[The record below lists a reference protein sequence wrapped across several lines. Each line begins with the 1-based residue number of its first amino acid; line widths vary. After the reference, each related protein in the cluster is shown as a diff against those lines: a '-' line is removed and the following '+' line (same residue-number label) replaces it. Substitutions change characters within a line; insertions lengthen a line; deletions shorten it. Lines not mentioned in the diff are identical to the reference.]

1 VIRLA
6 DISIRRKL
14 VLITALAS
22 GVALLAAGLALVSY
36 DRVSVEGTMLRR
48 LRGVGDILAYNS
60 ATAIVFRDPEAAAKT
75 LEALR
80 SDPHV
85 EAACVYTADGT
96 LFARYSRRQQGE
108 ACPSGPGGTA
118 ERIEAGELVVG
129 RPIVFE
135 GRSLGSLV
143 LHADLVERDERSR
156 AYLMIVAAV
165 SLGALGIAM
174 LIVGR
179 LGRSITGPV
188 LDLARVAGRIADQ
201 KDQKDQTIRVARA
214 SGDEV
219 GALVVAFNQMLDAL
233 QRSDVEIRRTH
244 GELERRIEELDQ
256 ASRLK
261 DEFLATLSHELRTP
275 LNAIVG
281 WAHLLHE
288 GLDAAATARALE
300 TIRRNAMAQSQIVAD
315 ILDMQRITTG
325 RLRLQLSELQLG
337 PVIERAVDTI
347 RPAAVAKEIEIRL
360 ALDAAAGAVLGDE
373 DRLQQVFWNLL
384 SNAVKFTPRHG
395 QVTIALA
402 RAEDHVEVT
411 VEDSGPG
418 LDPAFMPFA
427 FDRFR
432 QADSSSTRRHGGLGL
447 GLAIVRSLVESHG
460 GTVGV
465 ASRPGAG
472 ATFTVRL
479 PRLGAQRTDVVPAV
493 APAPTAGTRAVLA
506 PDGADLH
513 GRHVLVVDDEPDARE
528 LLAAA
533 LSRYGASVTGAASA
547 AEGREAL
554 LRQLP
559 DVVVCDIEMPDEDGY
574 AFIRGVRRLAAEE
587 GGALPALA
595 LTAYAGAEDRA
606 RALAAGF
613 EEHLPKPAS
622 PAELAA
628 VVARLA
634 RTRGR
639 S

>member
-1 VIRLA
+1 MRLA
-6 DISIRRKL
+6 DVSIRRKL
-14 VLITALAS
+14 AMITALAS
-22 GVALLAAGLALVSY
+22 GVALLAAGVVLVTY
-36 DRVSVEGTMLRR
+36 DRVSLERTMLRR
-48 LRGVGDILAYNS
+48 LRGVGDIVAYNG
-60 ATAIVFRDPEAAAKT
+60 ATAIVFRDPDAAART

-85 EAACVYTADGT
+85 VGACVYREDGR
-96 LFARYSRRQQGE
+96 LFARYARQPPDDGCQPSVGE
-108 ACPSGPGGTA
+108 GDVL
-118 ERIEAGELVVG
+118 ERVDARGMRVG

-135 GRSLGSLV
+135 GRRMGTLV

-156 AYLMIVAAV
+156 AYTLIVGAV
-165 SLGALGIAM
+165 SLGALALAV

-201 KDQKDQTIRVARA
+201 KDHTIRVARA

-219 GALVVAFNQMLDAL
+219 GTLVVAFNQMLDAL
-233 QRSDVEIRRTH
+233 QRGDAELRRAH

-281 WAHLLHE
+281 WAHLLKE
-288 GLDAAATARALE
+288 GLDPAATEGALE

-325 RLRLQLSELQLG
+325 RLRLQLAELSLG
-337 PVIERAVDTI
+337 PVIERAVETI
-347 RPAAVAKEIEIRL
+347 RPAAVAKEIGIRL
-360 ALDAAAGAVLGDE
+360 DLDPLAGTVLGDE

-395 QVTIALA
+395 QVRIALVPG
-402 RAEDHVEVT
+402 DDQVEVS
-411 VEDSGPG
+411 VEDNGPG
-418 LDPAFMPFA
+418 LDPAFTPFA

-460 GTVGV
+460 GTVAV
-465 ASRPGAG
+465 ARAPGAG
-472 ATFTVRL
+472 ALFTVRL
-479 PRLGAQRTDVVPAV
+479 PRVSAHRASAVPAIA
-493 APAPTAGTRAVLA
+493 APPAAGARAVPPASA
-506 PDGADLH
+506 PDLR
-513 GRHVLVVDDEPDARE
+513 GRRVLVVDDEADARE
-528 LLAAA
+528 LLVAA
-533 LSRYGASVTGAASA
+533 LSRYGATVASAASA
-547 AEGREAL
+547 PEGRTEL
-554 LRQLP
+554 LRQRP

-574 AFIRGVRRLAAEE
+574 SFIRGLRQLPADA
-587 GGALPALA
+587 GGALPAVA

-613 EEHLPKPAS
+613 EEHLAKPAS

-628 VVARLA
+628 LVGRLA
-634 RTRGR
+634 G
-639 S
+639 

>member
-1 VIRLA
+1 VIRLS

-22 GVALLAAGLALVSY
+22 GVALLVAGLVLVTY
-36 DRVSVEGTMLRR
+36 DRVSVEGTMLQR
-48 LRGVGDILAYNS
+48 LRGVGDIVAYNS
-60 ATAIVFRDPEAAAKT
+60 ATAIVFHDPDSAAKT

-85 EAACVYTADGT
+85 VAACVYETDGT
-96 LFARYSRRQQGE
+96 LFARYARGPADP
-108 ACPSGPGGTA
+108 ACPPAAAGDA
-118 ERIEAGELVVG
+118 ERIEARGMVVG

-135 GRSLGSLV
+135 GRSLGTLV
-143 LHADLVERDERSR
+143 LHADLVERDQRSR
-156 AYLMIVAAV
+156 AYTLIVGAV
-165 SLGALGIAM
+165 SLGALAIAM
-174 LIVGR
+174 LVVGR

-219 GALVVAFNQMLDAL
+219 GTLVTAFNQMLDAL

-281 WAHLLHE
+281 WAHLLQE
-288 GLDAAATARALE
+288 GLEPDAATRALE
-300 TIRRNAMAQSQIVAD
+300 TIRRNALAQSQIVAD

-325 RLRLQLSELQLG
+325 RLRLQLAALPLG
-337 PVIERAVDTI
+337 PVIERAVETI
-347 RPAAVAKEIEIRL
+347 RPAAVAKEIGIRL
-360 ALDAAAGAVLGDE
+360 DLDPAAGTVLGDE

-395 QVTIALA
+395 QVRVALVSA
-402 RAEDHVEVT
+402 DDRIEVA

-418 LDPAFMPFA
+418 LDPAFMPYA

-460 GTVGV
+460 GTVDV
-465 ASRPGAG
+465 ARASGSGAL
-472 ATFTVRL
+472 FTVRL
-479 PRLGAQRTDVVPAV
+479 PRVTAHRPPAVPAV
-493 APAPTAGTRAVLA
+493 GSASSADAPAPSPPA
-506 PDGADLH
+506 PSDLR
-513 GRHVLVVDDEPDARE
+513 GRFVLVVDDEADARE

-533 LSRYGASVTGAASA
+533 LSRYGASVASAASA
-547 AEGREAL
+547 PEGRTVM
-554 LRQLP
+554 LRQRP

-574 AFIRGVRRLAAEE
+574 SFVRTLRQLPATE
-587 GGALPALA
+587 GGATPALA
-595 LTAYAGAEDRA
+595 LTAYAGTEDRA

-613 EEHLPKPAS
+613 DEHLPKPAN

-628 VVARLA
+628 LVARLA
-634 RTRGR
+634 R
-639 S
+639 